1 MTVHMT
7 QEHVVDTSPVT
18 FITQDADLEE
28 AVLRLA
34 AAADVGIAVYRS
46 VSQAGPSYSQAA
58 VVILDSDALVEALD
72 ADPVRRPHVL
82 ILARH
87 DDASVWRQAVE
98 LGAERVL
105 LWPDDERTVYELL
118 VDSLHSRAQDS
129 PLVCVV
135 PGCGGAGASSLAVAL
150 AEAAGA
156 RLSDGVL
163 LIDGD
168 PVGGGLDV
176 SLGAESIPGLR
187 WPDLARTS
195 GRVAPDS
202 LRRALPV
209 SDHVHLL
216 SHARRPVEV
225 EATAWESMVS
235 AGARGFPL
243 TIIDGEIPPGASR
256 YAHVI
261 VVVPAELRAVAAA
274 AARLPQLL
282 ESTGNIRV
290 VVRQR
295 RDSDLD
301 VDDVAAVLPVPVVGA
316 YADSR
321 PVTRERI
328 VELLLVGLDL
338 FPHERR
344 LRRRAA

>member
-1 MTVHMT
+1 MTVDMPH
-7 QEHVVDTSPVT
+7 HHPVGAT
-18 FITQDADLEE
+18 PVSLITQDADLEE

-34 AAADVGIAVYRS
+34 AAADVGILAHRT
-46 VSQAGPSYSQAA
+46 VSQAGISYSQAP
-58 VVILDSDALVEALD
+58 VVILDSEALVDALEVS
-72 ADPVRRPHVL
+72 PVRRPHVL

-87 DDASVWRQAVE
+87 DDPSLWRQAVE

-105 LWPDDERTVYELL
+105 LWPDDERTVYGLL

-135 PGCGGAGASSLAVAL
+135 PGSGGAGASSLSVAL

-176 SLGAESIPGLR
+176 ALGAESIPGLR

-202 LRRALPV
+202 LRQALPMIE
-209 SDHVHLL
+209 HIHLL

-225 EATAWESMVS
+225 EPAAWESMVS

-243 TIIDGEIPPGASR
+243 TIVDGEIPPGTSR
-256 YAHVI
+256 SGHVI

-274 AARLPQLL
+274 AARLPHLQ
-282 ESTGNIRV
+282 ENGGDVRV

-301 VDDVAAVLPVPVVGA
+301 VDDVAAVLPVSVVGA
-316 YADSR
+316 YADAR

-328 VELLLVGLDL
+328 VELLLVSLDL
-338 FPHERR
+338 FPHDRR